1 MKKKFGYL
9 NHKVMARVQV
19 FAQMVQSLLTQ
30 LQAGIFTLND
40 RLSLHELNV

>member
-1 MKKKFGYL
+1 MEKDAGYL

-30 LQAGIFTLND
+30 LQGGILNS
-40 RLSLHELNV
+40 RWCSLHDLRV